1 MNLQFNQNGLIPV
14 IVQEDQTGDVLML
27 AYMNQEAYDKTI
39 ETKDMYY
46 YSRSRQTLWR
56 KGETSGNTQRLVS
69 LAYDCDQDTLLAV
82 VKQTG
87 PACHTGNKSCFYRTI
102 VGTVD
107 AALDPLTVLYNT
119 IQKKQTNPDKGYT
132 SYLFDK
138 GLDKILKKV
147 GEETSEVIIA
157 SKNNTTETI
166 YEISDLF
173 YHLLVLMANQGIT
186 LTDIYSELE
195 SRRK

>member
-1 MNLQFNQNGLIPV
+1 MNITFNKEELVPV
-14 IVQEDQTGDVLML
+14 IVQDYRTGEVLML
-27 AYMNQEAYDKTI
+27 AYMNQEAYDKTV
-39 ETKDMYY
+39 ETNDMYY
-46 YSRSRQTLWR
+46 FSRSRQTLWR

-69 LAYDCDQDTLLAV
+69 LSYDCDQDTLLAV
-82 VKQTG
+82 VNQTG
-87 PACHTGNKSCFYRTI
+87 PACHTGNKSCFYRSV
-102 VGTVD
+102 VGELETRQ
-107 AALDPLTVLYNT
+107 DPLVALYDT
-119 IQKKQTNPDKGYT
+119 IQAKQRNPDEGYT

-157 SKNNTTETI
+157 SKNNNEETI

-173 YHLLVLMANQGIT
+173 YHVLVLMANQGIT
-186 LTDIYSELE
+186 LPDIYKELA